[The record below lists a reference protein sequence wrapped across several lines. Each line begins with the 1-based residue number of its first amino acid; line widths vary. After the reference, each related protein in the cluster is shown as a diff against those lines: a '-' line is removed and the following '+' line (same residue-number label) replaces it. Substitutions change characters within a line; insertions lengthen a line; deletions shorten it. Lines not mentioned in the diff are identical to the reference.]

1 MSLEL
6 LRFKDLRRL
15 GVVSSWP
22 QLRYMQENY
31 GFPTGLLLGA
41 NTRAWRVTEVAAWLA
56 DRPTEP
62 SRAVVDRAQKSI
74 HARKERA
81 ECRDK
86 ASRAESEAALIA
98 PKLLP
103 VFQK

>member
-22 QLRYMQENY
+22 QLRYMQERY

-41 NTRAWRVTEVAAWLA
+41 NSRAWRAIDVERWLA
-56 DRPTEP
+56 SRPSEP
-62 SRAVVDRAQKSI
+62 SAHVM
-74 HARKERA
+74 ERA
-81 ECRDK
+81 EKSIR
-86 ASRAESEAALIA
+86 SRAARQDAA
-98 PKLLP
+98 
-103 VFQK
+103 